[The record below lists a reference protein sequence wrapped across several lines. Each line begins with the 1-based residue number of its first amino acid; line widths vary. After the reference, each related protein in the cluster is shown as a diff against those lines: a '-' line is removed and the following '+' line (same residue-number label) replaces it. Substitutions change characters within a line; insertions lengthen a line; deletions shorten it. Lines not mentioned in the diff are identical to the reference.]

1 MTSLIDLVHDD
12 RSARMLLATISTP
25 NDPVTGKL
33 LTTLGAVEVINL
45 IENDATVPGLDRA
58 ETEVWRARH
67 NTTMSFDY
75 LADKITHAAQFQ
87 TLVPGDPHWPTA
99 LNDLGFRAPYVLWV
113 KGNADT
119 RGADLHR
126 RVTITGARTN
136 TGYGQQITTDLV
148 EAFAENDYVTI
159 AGGAYGIEAAAH
171 RGALS
176 AGGST
181 IAVLPAGIDRAY
193 PAAHQNL
200 FERIEE
206 NGLLMSE
213 LPPGTSPTRQRF
225 IDRDRI
231 LAALSGATVVVEA
244 GARSG
249 SIEVARQAQNL
260 GRGVGAVPG
269 PVTSVTSYGTN
280 LLIQN
285 GTARLIA
292 NFDDVKQLTTS
303 RSTPDSAPN
312 LQRTIRGL
320 SAPDSTRSTP
330 SGHSL

>member
-1 MTSLIDLVHDD
+1 
-12 RSARMLLATISTP
+12 
-25 NDPVTGKL
+25 
-33 LTTLGAVEVINL
+33 
-45 IENDATVPGLDRA
+45 
-58 ETEVWRARH
+58 
-67 NTTMSFDY
+67 MSFDY
-75 LADKITHAAQFQ
+75 LADKISHSKQFQ

-99 LNDLGFRAPYVLWV
+99 LNDLGSRAPYVLWV

-119 RGADLHR
+119 LGADLR
-126 RVTITGARTN
+126 RRITITGARAN

-148 EAFAENDYVTI
+148 EAFAENDYVTV

-181 IAVLPAGIDRAY
+181 IAVLPSGIDRVY

-200 FERIEE
+200 FERIEK

-213 LPPGTSPTRQRF
+213 VPPGISPTRQRF
-225 IDRDRI
+225 IDRSRI
-231 LAALSGATVVVEA
+231 LAALSDAAVVVEA

-249 SIEVARQAQNL
+249 SVEVARQAQNL

-280 LLIQN
+280 LLIQK
-285 GTARLIA
+285 GTAKLIA
-292 NFDDVKQLTTS
+292 NFDDVKQL
-303 RSTPDSAPN
+303 STASSAPDSAPN
-312 LQRTIRGL
+312 SQRAIRGM
-320 SAPDSTRSTP
+320 SSPDSTRSTP
-330 SGHSL
+330 SGHTL